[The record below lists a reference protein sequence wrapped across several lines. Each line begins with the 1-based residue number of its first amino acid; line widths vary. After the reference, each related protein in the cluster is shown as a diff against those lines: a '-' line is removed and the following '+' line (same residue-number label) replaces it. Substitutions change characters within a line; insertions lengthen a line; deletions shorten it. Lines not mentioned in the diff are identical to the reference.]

1 MIAVMELINYFL
13 EKTVILVLLFL
24 IQRYVLLEKRLEKKK
39 QIRFYI
45 VTYIMT
51 IILSIVWMEG
61 EMVDLF
67 MLFAIGLNNY
77 LTRKEKKKI
86 GFLMTIPSMGFI
98 NGILSPMFNLPELY
112 FDKEFN
118 VIYQFIMYSAIAVAL
133 ILFWLRGKNWRQKF
147 EMDMQNRRLQKW
159 ELGLCCVS
167 GMLLTFYALLTPYTL
182 EWEETNDVYIQQLHE
197 QLQMNL
203 LLMTAISIILGVT
216 TIVLIMQGNTRAYYY
231 DRSLEIKDM
240 EIEKQRAE
248 AANEAKSSFLST
260 MSHEIRTP
268 MNAIVGMTEILLREE
283 HTSQTREYLNNIK
296 SSGNALLSIINDIL
310 DFSKIESGKMEIVE
324 DKYEPMS
331 VFHDLSMIFHNRI
344 ADKKVELLYEIDPKM
359 PNKLH
364 GDAQRIRQVI
374 LNLMNNAIKFTDRG
388 FVKLKVEVNPM
399 DEENV
404 ELYIKIQ
411 DSGQGIKEED
421 IGKLFGSFIQVDSLR
436 NHHKEGS
443 GLGLAICKQLVEL
456 MNGTIGVESVYG
468 KGSTF
473 SFKIPQKI
481 VDTKE
486 AAHLKTDNA
495 RNSIVGIKIEND
507 FARRE
512 AIQLAETFGIKWVDL
527 GSNPT
532 ERVDFIILE
541 TNKPLTETEYS
552 DLEKLSGKLY
562 VLRNPMKEAVH
573 IKNATVMAKPLYSL
587 NFCQLLNGEELI
599 LHTVEKDHF
608 RFTAPD
614 AKILLVDDNEMNLK
628 VAKGLLEPYKM
639 QIDVAMNGK
648 EAIEM
653 VLDKHY
659 HLVFMDHMMPV
670 MDGVEATK
678 AIRSMEG
685 SEYKDLPI
693 VALSANATAEAREMF
708 IREQMSDFVAK
719 PIRMKTVTE
728 CILRWL
734 PEEFVQYLDADEAEA
749 MRTESANHGV
759 PVIDGLNVEEGIN
772 NCGSMEL
779 FEELLNTFYKLID
792 SKSEKVENCLNEG
805 LIREYTIEVHALKSM
820 ARMIGALELSEQ
832 FYQMEMLGNA
842 GDKEEIERRT
852 PEVLARYRGYK
863 ELLKD
868 HVKIEAEEK
877 ITVSY
882 EQVKATLTRL
892 HDAMDSFDLDAAD
905 EAMKDLEGYD
915 LSEDIRTM
923 VDKLG
928 VLVTDVAME
937 EVMALTEEIREKL
950 K

>member
-344 ADKKVELLYEIDPKM
+344 AGKKVELLYEIDPKM

-399 DEENV
+399 DAENV

-421 IGKLFGSFIQVDSLR
+421 IGKLFGSFVQVDSLR
-436 NHHKEGS
+436 NHQKEGS

-532 ERVDFIILE
+532 KRVDFIILE

-573 IKNATVMAKPLYSL
+573 IKNATIMAKPLYSL

-678 AIRSMEG
+678 TIRELEG
-685 SEYKDLPI
+685 SYYADLPI
-693 VALSANATAEAREMF
+693 VALSANATAEAKELFMK
-708 IREQMSDFVAK
+708 EQMSDFIAK
-719 PIRMKTVTE
+719 PIRMKEITE
-728 CILRWL
+728 CLLRWL
-734 PEEFVQYLDADEAEA
+734 PDEVLKYKDDV
-749 MRTESANHGV
+749 ESETTSSESVDNGL
-759 PVIDGLNVEEGIN
+759 PVIAGLNVEEGMN

-779 FEELLNTFYKLID
+779 FYDLLNTFYKLID
-792 SKSEKVENCLNEG
+792 SKSEKVEQCLSEG
-805 LIREYTIEVHALKSM
+805 LIRDYTIEVHALKSM

-842 GDKEEIERRT
+842 GAKEEIEKQT
-852 PEVLARYRGYK
+852 PEVLVHYRSYK

-868 HVKIEAEEK
+868 HVKTDVEEK
-877 ITVSY
+877 TAVSY
-882 EQVKATLTRL
+882 EQVEETLTRL

>member
-399 DEENV
+399 DAENV

-421 IGKLFGSFIQVDSLR
+421 IGKLFGSFVQVDSLR
-436 NHHKEGS
+436 NHQKEGS

-532 ERVDFIILE
+532 KRVDFIILE

-678 AIRSMEG
+678 AIRELEG
-685 SEYKDLPI
+685 SYYADLPI
-693 VALSANATAEAREMF
+693 VALSANATAEAKELFMK
-708 IREQMSDFVAK
+708 EQMSDFIAK
-719 PIRMKTVTE
+719 PIRMKEITE
-728 CILRWL
+728 CLLRWL
-734 PEEFVQYLDADEAEA
+734 PDEVLKYKDDV
-749 MRTESANHGV
+749 ESETTSSESVDNGL
-759 PVIDGLNVEEGIN
+759 PVIEGLDVTEGIN
-772 NCGSMEL
+772 NSGSMEL
-779 FEELLNTFYKLID
+779 FYDLLNTFYKLID
-792 SKSEKVENCLNEG
+792 SKSEKVEQCLSEG
-805 LIREYTIEVHALKSM
+805 LIRDYTIEVHALKSM

-842 GDKEEIERRT
+842 GSKEEIEKQT
-852 PEVLARYRGYK
+852 PEVLVHYRSYK

-868 HVKIEAEEK
+868 HVKTDVEEK
-877 ITVSY
+877 TAVSY
-882 EQVKATLTRL
+882 EQVEETLTRL

-905 EAMKDLEGYD
+905 EAMKDLKGYD
-915 LSEDIRTM
+915 LPEDIRTM